1 MYMASGVVD
10 VRVTGAVGTIVLNR
24 QERRNALSRAMVAE
38 LQQAFDDLH
47 LEKRVRAVVLTGAGT
62 AFCAGLDIHEM
73 QSLAGL
79 PEQEKEQQWGEAA
92 DAYRELV
99 AQMIEFP
106 KPIIASVNGPAVA
119 GGAGLVL
126 ASDIVVA
133 GEAAQFGLPDPRRG
147 VVAGVVGPLLAFRV
161 GAGPAARL
169 LAHLVALSG
178 GGGVSARHLSR
189 DDRRQSALGPGRGD
203 RRGVCGRGTRGGATH
218 EAAALRNGRRAAGD
232 AALGRGGDQRDLAD
246 DRSGPGGLRGVCREA
261 AAGVEVKEMSNCGL
275 AELSPQPASKRP
287 SPIPLEQMPR

>member
-10 VRVTGAVGTIVLNR
+10 VRVTGAVGTILLNR

-38 LQQAFDDLH
+38 LQQALEDLH

-62 AFCAGLDIHEM
+62 AFCSGLDVHEM
-73 QSLAGL
+73 QSLADL
-79 PEQEKEQQWGEAA
+79 PSEQKEQQWGDAV

-99 AQMIEFP
+99 VQMIEFP

-133 GEAAQFGLPDPRRG
+133 GDAAQFGLPDARRG

-169 LAHLVALSG
+169 LLTAALYPAQEAFRLG
-178 GGGVSARHLSR
+178 IYHEMIDTNRLWAR
-189 DDRRQSALGPGRGD
+189 
-203 RRGVCGRGTRGGATH
+203 
-218 EAAALRNGRRAAGD
+218 AAALGEECAAGAPEAVQLTKRLLYETVGEQLATQLSVGAAISATSQTTD
-232 AALGRGGDQRDLAD
+232 AA
-246 DRSGPGGLRGVCREA
+246 RE
-261 AAGVEVKEMSNCGL
+261 GL
-275 AELSPQPASKRP
+275 AAFVEKRP
-287 SPIPLEQMPR
+287 PQWK

>member
-10 VRVTGAVGTIVLNR
+10 VRLSGAVGTIVLKR
-24 QERRNALSRAMVAE
+24 EDRRNALSRAMVAE

-47 LEKRVRAVVLTGAGT
+47 QEKRVRAVVLTGAGT
-62 AFCAGLDIHEM
+62 AFCSGIDVREM
-73 QSLAGL
+73 QSLDSL
-79 PEQEKEQQWGEAA
+79 PDHEKEQQWGDVSEEFRA
-92 DAYRELV
+92 LV

-133 GEAAQFGLPDPRRG
+133 GEGAQFGLPDPRRG

-169 LAHLVALSG
+169 LLTSSLYPAAEAFRLGIYHEIIDHDQLWARAVA
-178 GGGVSARHLSR
+178 
-189 DDRRQSALGPGRGD
+189 
-203 RRGVCGRGTRGGATH
+203 H
-218 EAAALRNGRRAAGD
+218 EAATLRNGRRAIGHPIE
-232 AALGRGGDQRDLAD
+232 RGSRDQRDLAHD
-246 DRSGPGGLRGVCREA
+246 
-261 AAGVEVKEMSNCGL
+261 
-275 AELSPQPASKRP
+275 
-287 SPIPLEQMPR
+287 